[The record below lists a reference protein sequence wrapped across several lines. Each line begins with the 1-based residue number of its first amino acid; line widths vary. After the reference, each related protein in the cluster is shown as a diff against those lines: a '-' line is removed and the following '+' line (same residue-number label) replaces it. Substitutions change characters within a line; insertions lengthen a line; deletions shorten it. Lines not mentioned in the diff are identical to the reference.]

1 MFYTNEADSLSRQCS
16 TNNPNQP
23 FMFAQ
28 SFNASR
34 RSGSLLA
41 ASLFAFTL
49 IFTACKSTD
58 SGVTLPT
65 PQTITQLITSNNR
78 FTLLT
83 AAMNRAGLSTTLSG
97 AGPFTVFAPSDDAFR
112 AAGFADV
119 AAINA
124 APVATLTNI
133 LQYHV
138 VSDRLA
144 ASSIPAGQT
153 AKPTAV
159 SANSALY
166 VSRIAS
172 TPGAAVSVNGAR
184 LVQTDVQASN
194 GVLHII
200 DRLLSPPMGT
210 VLAIARADTSL
221 SILVAL
227 AERGGADVTTALTGT
242 MPLTVFAPTNAAF
255 RAAGVSDTSA
265 IRVAQVPVVTTIL
278 TNHIVPGVRAYSPT
292 LTNKAV
298 ITTLRGGSLT
308 ITVGTGN
315 AVAITS
321 PGNTTTVSRIT
332 TPDINATNGVIHKID
347 RVLLP

>member
-1 MFYTNEADSLSRQCS
+1 MFYTNEAGDQSRLYS
-16 TNNPNQP
+16 TINPHRP
-23 FMFAQ
+23 SMFAK
-28 SFNASR
+28 SSNASR
-34 RSGSLLA
+34 RTGSLLA

-49 IFTACKSTD
+49 TFTACKSTD
-58 SGVTLPT
+58 SGVTVPA

-83 AAMNRAGLSTTLSG
+83 AALNRAGLTTTLSG

-138 VSDRLA
+138 VSDRLS
-144 ASSIPAGQT
+144 ASTIPAGQT

-159 SANSALY
+159 SANSPIY
-166 VSRIAS
+166 VSRSAS
-172 TPGAAVSVNGAR
+172 TPGSAVSVNGAR

-194 GVLHII
+194 GVVHII

-210 VLAIARADTSL
+210 VLAMAHADTSL

-242 MPLTVFAPTNAAF
+242 TPLTVFAPTNAAF

-265 IRVAQVPVVTTIL
+265 IRVAQIPVVTNIL
-278 TNHIVPGVRAYSPT
+278 TNHVLPGVRAYSPT
-292 LTNKAV
+292 LANKAV
-298 ITTLRGGSLT
+298 LTTLKGGSLT

-315 AVAITS
+315 AVTITS
-321 PGNTTTVSRIT
+321 PGNTTNVSRIT
-332 TPDINATNGVIHKID
+332 MPDINATNGVIHKID